1 MRVQLSPSSSTH
13 DVPML
18 LSKPAPSS
26 MQPHDAGNVTDLFG
40 ADGAGGGGVVGGGS
54 VGGHVIGC
62 GSGILPGFPPPRL

>member
-1 MRVQLSPSSSTH
+1 
-13 DVPML
+13 
-18 LSKPAPSS
+18 